1 MVTVVIPAFNEE
13 KNIERVIKLCQNE
26 KYVDEIIVVNNLSTD
41 KTKELAIES
50 GATVVDCNKQ
60 GKGYAMEK
68 GIETA
73 RGDIIAFLDADI
85 PNYMDNIVYKLVE
98 PIINKDIDFVKAT
111 FQREGGRIT
120 ELVAKPLLNILFPD
134 IYEFS
139 QPLSG
144 MIAGKKE
151 IFNQIVFEKDYGV
164 DIGILLDVINLNAS
178 IVEVNVGE
186 IKNVSKDW
194 KLLSDMAEEVMR
206 AIIKRSS
213 LKC

>member
-1 MVTVVIPAFNEE
+1 MTRTKLKEIGMEERKRYVGTVDEFGTRKGFKGLIDTILLIN
-13 KNIERVIKLCQNE
+13 IKLE
-26 KYVDEIIVVNNLSTD
+26 GSEEIITDHLWFDLGKQFSDLNLQ
-41 KTKELAIES
+41 K
-50 GATVVDCNKQ
+50 
-60 GKGYAMEK
+60 
-68 GIETA
+68 
-73 RGDIIAFLDADI
+73 GDIIAFLDADI
-85 PNYMDNIVYKLVE
+85 PNYMDNIVHKLVE

-111 FQREGGRIT
+111 FKREGGRIT

-134 IYEFS
+134 IYKFS

-151 IFNQIVFEKDYGV
+151 IFNQIALEKDYGV
-164 DIGILLDVINLNAS
+164 DIGILLDVIKLNAS